1 MKKTILIIA
10 LVLMS
15 SVSMWAEI
23 PTAVVD
29 GIKYELY
36 GDARIMG
43 HESELAEH
51 LVVPDHITVDGV
63 TYAVVSIKKNAFL
76 GADNLKSVVLPNTIE
91 SITDYAFQ
99 FCSALESITLPD
111 SLRNLDHQ
119 VFASTNLKKLIIPAS
134 VGYLADMAFYNIA
147 NLEMIEFKRPTPAGP
162 GTRLFLLTDKAKI
175 FVPNM
180 EAYEAYIRHASY
192 QQYASR
198 IYPKEECKDFVKN
211 QLDAFMTELMDGETP
226 SVEIATIVATATT
239 NITQAVDALT
249 AVNVVDTAKLNIGTQ
264 YIAERKA
271 AITAAKGDMDNEA
284 INTLAADY
292 LTAIDNAGHD
302 LARVRRL
309 GVAGVAAVG
318 AFGQGYT
325 LGASSVE
332 PFPVPTEP
340 GIRMQVITQDN
351 KVYEFQASNVQKV
364 EWKNVTE

>member
-29 GIKYELY
+29 GIKYELDE
-36 GDARIMG
+36 DAKIIG
-43 HESELAEH
+43 HEELAEH
-51 LVVPDHITVDGV
+51 LVVPDSITVDYRKYMV
-63 TYAVVSIKKNAFL
+63 YCIMEKAFQSA
-76 GADNLKSVVLPNTIE
+76 GGLKSVVLPNTIR
-91 SITDYAFQ
+91 SITNYAFRS
-99 FCSALESITLPD
+99 CGALESITLPD
-111 SLRNLDHQ
+111 SLRNLDQ
-119 VFASTNLKKLIIPAS
+119 EVFAGTSLKKLIIPAS
-134 VGYLADMAFYNIA
+134 VRYLADEAFMSIA

-162 GTRLFLLTDKAKI
+162 GTRLFLFTDKAKI

-198 IYPKEECKDFVKN
+198 IYPVEGCKDFVKN

-249 AVNVVDTAKLNIGTQ
+249 AVYVVDTAKLNIETQ

-284 INTLAADY
+284 INTLVADY

-332 PFPVPTEP
+332 PFPVPSEP
-340 GIRMQVITQDN
+340 GVRMKVTTKDE
-351 KVYEFQASNVQKV
+351 KVYEFDTKNIENTEFYRV
-364 EWKNVTE
+364 EE

>member
-1 MKKTILIIA
+1 
-10 LVLMS
+10 
-15 SVSMWAEI
+15 MWAEI

-36 GDARIMG
+36 GDASIIG
-43 HESELAEH
+43 YESELAEH
-51 LVVPDHITVDGV
+51 QVVPDHITVDGV
-63 TYAVVSIKKNAFL
+63 TYAIFCIQESAFL
-76 GADNLKSVVLPNTIE
+76 SANNLKSVVLPNTIR
-91 SITDYAFQ
+91 SITNYAFQ
-99 FCSALESITLPD
+99 FCRALESITLPD
-111 SLRNLDHQ
+111 SLGNLDHE
-119 VFASTNLKKLIIPAS
+119 VFAGTNLKKLIIPAS
-134 VGYLADMAFYNIA
+134 VGYLADEAFMSIA

-162 GTRLFLLTDKAKI
+162 GTRLFLFTDKAKI

-198 IYPKEECKDFVKN
+198 IYPVDGCKDFVKN
-211 QLDAFMTELMDGETP
+211 QLDAFMRKLMDGDPP
-226 SVEIATIVATATT
+226 SAEIATIVATATT

-249 AVNVVDTAKLNIGTQ
+249 AVNVVETAKQDIGTQ

-271 AITAAKGDMDNEA
+271 TITAAKGDMNNEA
-284 INTLAADY
+284 INTLEADY

-302 LARVRRL
+302 LSRVRRL

-340 GIRMQVITQDN
+340 GIRMQVIT
-351 KVYEFQASNVQKV
+351 
-364 EWKNVTE
+364 